1 VSHRDVHPRIAA
13 LAAELG
19 IDAVPALVGWERQGT
34 RSYPEINGVVVGA
47 EHEQTLVPPACEGA
61 CEGAGDGEAEGLA
74 LGDAVG
80 DTLGAC
86 EGDALGACEGAC
98 EGAGDGEA
106 EGLALGD
113 AVGDTLG
120 ACEGDAL
127 GACEGACEGAGS
139 GLTPSVYHE
148 TNIREGVALQQLV
161 DGRRDL
167 VGSRGRWKGPCL
179 QTTPDADHDDAI
191 PVGVPT

>member
-1 VSHRDVHPRIAA
+1 MSHRDVHPRIAA

-98 EGAGDGEA
+98 EGAG
-106 EGLALGD
+106 
-113 AVGDTLG
+113 
-120 ACEGDAL
+120 
-127 GACEGACEGAGS
+127 S

-148 TNIREGVALQQLV
+148 TNIREEVALQQLV